1 MSRAAT
7 SFDLKLLREGLRS
20 FRLYWFPRL
29 RSTNDHAA
37 SLRKRGDLFAP
48 AAVLTSRQTAGR
60 GRGGNAWFSAAGSL
74 TVTFALPIEEHLRPE
89 QISLVGGLA
98 VRSAL
103 AEMCGQDRIALKW
116 PNDVV
121 VDDLK
126 LAGVLC
132 ERVDRLDLVGI
143 GVNVNVDLRHAPR
156 ELAGKIT
163 TLAEIAGRPVDP
175 NDCLL
180 TIARRLRET
189 ALQRRGHPFAALV
202 KEYDRYHALVG
213 RRVSVRHRPECA
225 SIEGECE
232 GVDQQGRLLVRSAG
246 KLHRIVSGHV
256 EGVL

>member
-7 SFDLKLLREGLRS
+7 SFDLNRLREGLRP
-20 FRLYWFPRL
+20 FRLYWFSRL

-37 SLRKRGDLFAP
+37 TLRKRGELFAP
-48 AAVLTSRQTAGR
+48 AVVLTSRQTAGR
-60 GRGGNAWFSAAGSL
+60 GRGSNTWFSTAGSL

-98 VRSAL
+98 VRNAL
-103 AEMCGQDRIALKW
+103 AEVCGEDRIALKW

-132 ERVDRLDLVGI
+132 ERVERLDLVGI
-143 GVNVNVDLRHAPR
+143 GVNVNVDARRIPR
-156 ELAGKIT
+156 ELSARIT
-163 TLAEIAGRPVDP
+163 TLAAIAGRPVDSS
-175 NDCLL
+175 DCLL
-180 TIARRLRET
+180 TIARRLREMS
-189 ALQRRGHPFAALV
+189 LRRRGHPFAALV

-213 RRVSVRHRPECA
+213 RRLRVRQRPE
-225 SIEGECE
+225 SGSVEGECE
-232 GVDQQGRLLVRSAG
+232 GVDQQGRLLVRSG
-246 KLHRIVSGHV
+246 GTLHRIASGHV